1 MKLSQRD
8 KKVIWHPYTQHKLN
22 PDSIGVVKAKGS
34 YVYDESGK
42 KYIDALGSWWTC
54 IHGHSHPYIAKKVSA
69 QLKKLEHVIFAGFT
83 HAPAVELAERLLK
96 KLPKN
101 QSRIFFSDNG
111 STAIE
116 VALKMCFQY
125 WYNKGTPKTKVMA
138 FKNAYHGDTFGA
150 MSVSDRGAFTKPFH
164 SNLFETIFIDAPVKG
179 KEQEAI
185 TSLKFQV
192 SNLSAGRRS
201 PSLCADKSQISS
213 FIFEPIVQGVAGMIM
228 HESKALE
235 EMIRIC
241 KQNNIFT
248 IADEVFTGFGRTG
261 KFFATDYIKEKP
273 DIFCLSKGLTG
284 GTMAMGVT
292 SCTDEIFN
300 AFLSEDRM
308 KTFFHGHSFTA
319 NPVACAA
326 SLASLDLMEKKETW
340 KNIKRISKQ
349 HKQFINKVKSQKLK
363 VKSKIQDMRLLG
375 TILAIELKSQDET
388 SYFNPLREDAV
399 PFFLDKGILLRPLG
413 NVIYLVPPY
422 CISDKD
428 LNYIYDS
435 ILEFITTTNYE

>member
-1 MKLSQRD
+1 
-8 KKVIWHPYTQHKLN
+8 
-22 PDSIGVVKAKGS
+22 
-34 YVYDESGK
+34 
-42 KYIDALGSWWTC
+42 
-54 IHGHSHPYIAKKVSA
+54 
-69 QLKKLEHVIFAGFT
+69 
-83 HAPAVELAERLLK
+83 
-96 KLPKN
+96 
-101 QSRIFFSDNG
+101 
-111 STAIE
+111 
-116 VALKMCFQY
+116 
-125 WYNKGTPKTKVMA
+125 
-138 FKNAYHGDTFGA
+138 
-150 MSVSDRGAFTKPFH
+150 
-164 SNLFETIFIDAPVKG
+164 
-179 KEQEAI
+179 
-185 TSLKFQV
+185 
-192 SNLSAGRRS
+192 
-201 PSLCADKSQISS
+201 
-213 FIFEPIVQGVAGMIM
+213 M